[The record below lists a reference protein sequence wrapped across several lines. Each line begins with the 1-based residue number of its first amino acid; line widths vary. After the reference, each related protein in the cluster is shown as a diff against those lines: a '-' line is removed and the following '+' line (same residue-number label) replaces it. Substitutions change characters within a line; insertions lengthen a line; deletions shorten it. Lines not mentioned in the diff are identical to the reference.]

1 MNKKVILYI
10 AMSID
15 GYIATKNDELDFLS
29 LVEEEGEDYGYAA
42 FTKTVDTVIMGRKTY
57 EKVLSFGIA
66 FPHAG
71 KECYVITKSLRG
83 DDGSVHFYNGNL
95 PGLISDLKGKQG
107 KNNIFVDGGAET
119 VHALLNDKLIDEMI
133 ISIIPV
139 LLGNGIQLFKDER
152 PEQKLKLVSS
162 KAFNKGL
169 VQLHYICQ

>member
-71 KECYVITKSLRG
+71 KECYVITKSLRE
-83 DDGSVHFYNGNL
+83 DDGSVHFYRGNL
-95 PGLISDLKGKQG
+95 PWLISDLKSKQG
-107 KNNIFVDGGAET
+107 KNIFIDGGAET

-139 LLGNGIQLFKDER
+139 LLGNGIKLFKDER

-162 KAFNKGL
+162 KAFNRGL